1 MRALQEHFSRGRID
15 IHEYDER
22 VSEAMSAR
30 TANELGSL
38 FEDLP
43 GPHPLAPPVAFV
55 PPMPQPAPAPPGS
68 AHPGS
73 AHPGSAHLGSQP
85 EFPPQYQASD
95 KSKLAAGLLQI
106 FLPFGVGRFYTG
118 HTGTAV
124 GQLLLFWVGLLPC
137 GLGTLA
143 ALVWCVIDGIVIL
156 SGPSTDAFGRQ
167 LRD

>member
-1 MRALQEHFSRGRID
+1 MRALQEHSSRGRID

-22 VSEAMSAR
+22 VSKAVSAR

-55 PPMPQPAPAPPGS
+55 PPMPPPAPAPPGS
-68 AHPGS
+68 AHPVPQ
-73 AHPGSAHLGSQP
+73 PG
-85 EFPPQYQASD
+85 FPPQYQTSD

-118 HTGTAV
+118 HTGIAV
-124 GQLLLFWVGLLPC
+124 GQLLLFWVGILPC

-143 ALVWCVIDGIVIL
+143 AFVWCVVDGIVIL
-156 SGPSTDAFGRQ
+156 SNPTTDASGRR